1 MTNQFFTHPK
11 TLQSLHE
18 VRLAPTSTPTR
29 HFCTSKVMDGRE
41 AVARFDWWP
50 TWAAGSGGTI

>member
-11 TLQSLHE
+11 TLQSLYEGPLGAQMDAYAVFLYEH
-18 VRLAPTSTPTR
+18 
-29 HFCTSKVMDGRE
+29 MDGRE

-50 TWAAGSGGTI
+50 TWAAGSGGTS